1 MSRGGYTVLY
11 LSLLDFYAE
20 YAEAEV
26 KTAQLDLMKKY
37 QKIKML
43 ILDEFLL
50 IPILLE
56 FCEEIFAQ
64 FGRNVK
70 EVHGSWALR
79 CCVAISLRIILNC
92 RYHPGCIELL
102 HQLRHFGIILV

>member
-1 MSRGGYTVLY
+1 MSRGYKVLY
-11 LSLLDFYAE
+11 LRLPDFYAE
-20 YAEAEV
+20 YAEAEA

-56 FCEEIFAQ
+56 F
-64 FGRNVK
+64 
-70 EVHGSWALR
+70 
-79 CCVAISLRIILNC
+79 
-92 RYHPGCIELL
+92 
-102 HQLRHFGIILV
+102 